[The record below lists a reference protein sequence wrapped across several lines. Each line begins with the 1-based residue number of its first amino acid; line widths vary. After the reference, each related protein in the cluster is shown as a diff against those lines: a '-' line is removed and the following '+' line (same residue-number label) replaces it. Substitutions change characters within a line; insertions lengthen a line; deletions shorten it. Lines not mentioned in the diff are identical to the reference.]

1 MKKEELSINSIY
13 DDLPLGI
20 SIRIPENPVGIIQ
33 FVHGMAEHRE
43 RYQSVMEYFTQIGY
57 ITIIH
62 DHRGHGES
70 VRCSDD
76 YGYLY

>member
-43 RYQSVMEYFTQIGY
+43 PLSE
-57 ITIIH
+57 
-62 DHRGHGES
+62 
-70 VRCSDD
+70 C
-76 YGYLY
+76 YGIFYTDWVYHYYS

>member
-33 FVHGMAEHRE
+33 FVHGMGRT
-43 RYQSVMEYFTQIGY
+43 S
-57 ITIIH
+57 
-62 DHRGHGES
+62 
-70 VRCSDD
+70 
-76 YGYLY
+76 